1 MAARIR
7 IECINKHPRQDPH
20 KHIANVGG
28 RNPDGS
34 SWKLSE
40 ERAIEGMQAGKW
52 EFYVHVGSHTVEV
65 IIARSAAGND
75 YLKTEADGY
84 RPDNL
89 LSLPEC
95 P

>member
-1 MAARIR
+1 MSIR
-7 IECINKHPRQDPH
+7 VECINKHPRQDPH
-20 KHIANVGG
+20 KHITHIGG

-34 SWKLSE
+34 RWRLSE
-40 ERAIEGMQAGKW
+40 EEAIAGIRAGKW
-52 EFYVHVGSHTVEV
+52 EFHVHVGTRTVRV
-65 IIARSAAGND
+65 LIARSQAGHD

-95 P
+95 PL